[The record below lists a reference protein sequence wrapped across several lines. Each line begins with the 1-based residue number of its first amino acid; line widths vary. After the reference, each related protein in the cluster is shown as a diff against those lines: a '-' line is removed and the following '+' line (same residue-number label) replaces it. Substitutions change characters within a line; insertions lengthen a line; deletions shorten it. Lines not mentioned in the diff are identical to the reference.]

1 MSVATCTHCDETII
15 QRAGETYY
23 VHTRTGM
30 AQCGIRY
37 ATPVNPTADETRDLS
52 TWTRF
57 DLDAFWEGLNGIEPI
72 GAMTEVIKGSSSGT
86 ISYDTESTE
95 ERKLSDLEI
104 EVGMTESVGNPAQTT
119 NDRICEHDWVN
130 KAGARYRE
138 NPVLVCPKCGE
149 KL

>member
-15 QRAGETYY
+15 QRAGENYY

-72 GAMTEVIKGSSSGT
+72 GAMSEVIKGSGT
-86 ISYDTESTE
+86 DQISLDTESTE
-95 ERKLSDLEI
+95 ER
-104 EVGMTESVGNPAQTT
+104 MTESVSNPAQTT
-119 NDRICEHDWVN
+119 DDRICEHDWAN
-130 KAGARYRE
+130 KAGAGYRE
-138 NPVLVCPKCGE
+138 NPVEVCVKCGE
-149 KL
+149 EL

>member
-15 QRAGETYY
+15 QRAGENYY

-37 ATPVNPTADETRDLS
+37 ATPVNPTADETKDLS

-95 ERKLSDLEI
+95 ERKFSDLET
-104 EVGMTESVGNPAQTT
+104 EVEQSNIRASATSDELP
-119 NDRICEHDWVN
+119 
-130 KAGARYRE
+130 
-138 NPVLVCPKCGE
+138 
-149 KL
+149 